1 MSQQSAA
8 GRVTEVTHP
17 LIQDKLTRL
26 RDETTPTGE
35 FRALLNEVGTLLT
48 LAATELLPTT
58 DVEIRTP
65 LTAMTGQQLAGGPPV
80 LISIL
85 RAGNG
90 LLDGALR
97 VLPTADIGVIG
108 LYRDE
113 ETLEA
118 HQYVTRLPDLRG
130 RHVVVTDPML
140 ATGHSSSAALD
151 IVMAEGPATVV
162 LMCLVAAPEG
172 IEELAERHPSVRIVT
187 ASVDSHLNEVGYIVP
202 GLGDA
207 GDRLFGTG

>member
-1 MSQQSAA
+1 MW
-8 GRVTEVTHP
+8 
-17 LIQDKLTRL
+17 I
-26 RDETTPTGE
+26 
-35 FRALLNEVGTLLT
+35 
-48 LAATELLPTT
+48 
-58 DVEIRTP
+58 
-65 LTAMTGQQLAGGPPV
+65 GPPITKGMMVGLNHLPHQNDDPAQKGHGNEKAAKLAV
-80 LISIL
+80 LH
-85 RAGNG
+85 
-90 LLDGALR
+90 
-97 VLPTADIGVIG
+97 PTERPD
-108 LYRDE
+108 
-113 ETLEA
+113 
-118 HQYVTRLPDLRG
+118 PDLRG